1 MGIVQMVERGYV
13 GLVDRGRVLKKWNVP
28 RIFQLDSLSVYEKRK
43 SSGGGGR
50 ANDNDGVTASGANDR
65 LIRRWERKLG
75 ARKRERR

>member
-43 SSGGGGR
+43 SSGGGGE
-50 ANDNDGVTASGANDR
+50 
-65 LIRRWERKLG
+65 ERMTTMAWLQ
-75 ARKRERR
+75 AERMIGWFVDESES